1 MEEVS
6 SKLKCKKVTMCTSFF
21 MIVTTLL
28 TLITFTSMINVGEVE
43 AATVVSPNCGVI
55 DQSPSGECSVSIDY
69 DGNCSPS
76 SSSCNIAVNINKN
89 PGGGSINFVPSGDN
103 ELKLHSV
110 LETGVECSDVKSS
123 WGKANCLLNSKNNYV
138 SNTIIN
144 TDGLAKLFDNEINYE
159 GSQQV
164 RDTSGQDNFKA
175 TNTMNQK
182 ADLAT
187 RGAGATID
195 TDGSGKNVILQYKQ
209 DIVHPD
215 DTQNTNLGSQAVN
228 MFAQDKSTIDTSAHE
243 ELGFNLVQTLRD
255 NDDDDG
261 THISSPI
268 TTKNE
273 ANQVLN
279 VDARGGATIKYDT
292 LGLSTTTQDIYKCSF
307 GQGSCTNTAGT
318 TASPQSGMRTELT
331 ASGAGTVINV
341 DDLQQLL
348 SQKIQYFN
356 PANNKIASN
365 TQNAQVVSAVAT
377 EGGKINLATGA
388 TNTQSSTQSITNS
401 KQNTGNLGSQTLNV
415 GTNVIPVVGQVT
427 ADVDQTLQQSISS
440 ANTGPSSN
448 TGTMTINLLSKTG
461 TSQLFIEEFDQYL
474 TQIATCSNCQ
484 NNGQVSATFEV
495 QGDASN
501 FILRDGSIQGLTQT
515 ATRDGVL
522 NQNIVG
528 ATISVS
534 GTGTNANIFL
544 DQQISNTN
552 MNNQGNSNF
561 AASYSAGAT
570 QQCVISSPGPV
581 TQATACSNG

>member
-1 MEEVS
+1 M
-6 SKLKCKKVTMCTSFF
+6 KKVTMCTNFL

-28 TLITFTSMINVGEVE
+28 TLITFTSMMNVGEVE
-43 AATVVSPNCGVI
+43 AATVVSPNSGVI

-76 SSSCNIAVNINKN
+76 SSNCNIAVNINKN
-89 PGGGSINFVPSGDN
+89 PGRGSINFVPSGDN

-182 ADLAT
+182 ADLTT
-187 RGAGATID
+187 REAGATID
-195 TDGSGKNVILQYKQ
+195 TDVSGKNVILQYKQ
-209 DIVHPD
+209 DIVKPD

-228 MFAQDKSTIDTSAHE
+228 MFAQDKSTIDTIAHE
-243 ELGFNLVQTLRD
+243 ELGFNLVQTLRN

-307 GQGSCTNTAGT
+307 GGGSCTNTAGT
-318 TASPQSGMRTELT
+318 PASPQSSMRTELT
-331 ASGAGTVINV
+331 ASGAGTFIDV

-348 SQKIQYFN
+348 TQKIQYFN
-356 PANNKIASN
+356 PANNKAASN
-365 TQNAQVVSAVAT
+365 TANTQVVSAVAT
-377 EGGKINLATGA
+377 QCGKIDLNTGD
-388 TNTQSSTQSITNS
+388 SSSQQLTQSITGTDSSPLKGNV
-401 KQNTGNLGSQTLNV
+401 QNVAVQRLDV
-415 GTNVIPVVGQVT
+415 GTSGFPTLGTVE
-427 ADVDQTLQQSISS
+427 ASVDQNLQQSI
-440 ANTGPSSN
+440 TGSRTDGSSN
-448 TGTMTINLLSKTG
+448 NGQTLVLLLSKEG
-461 TSQLFIEEFDQYL
+461 PSQLFVNGFDQYL
-474 TQIATCSNCQ
+474 TQTVSNCVGCSN
-484 NNGQVSATFEV
+484 NRIVTATFEV
-495 QGDASN
+495 NDAAT
-501 FILRDGSIQGLTQT
+501 FTLRDGSIQGLTQT
-515 ATRDGVL
+515 VNRDGATNTNTVSSVISVLGDGTDANIGL
-522 NQNIVG
+522 NQQVSNLNG
-528 ATISVS
+528 A
-534 GTGTNANIFL
+534 
-544 DQQISNTN
+544 
-552 MNNQGNSNF
+552 NNGNSMF
-561 AASYSAGAT
+561 TATYAADAN
-570 QQCVISSPGPV
+570 QQCSRCKS
-581 TQATACSNG
+581 TM